1 MSSSGSITPS
11 EAFGG
16 KLLPD
21 PEIDT
26 LPGTLAVAHR
36 FAGHGGRGLAAWLA
50 CACRPRRV
58 AHRFA
63 GHDGH
68 DGHDG
73 RDGRDW
79 RHQRTGLERHY
90 LSNGS

>member
-36 FAGHGGRGLAAWLA
+36 FAGH
-50 CACRPRRV
+50 
-58 AHRFA
+58 
-63 GHDGH
+63 DGH
-68 DGHDG
+68 
-73 RDGRDW
+73 DGRDW
-79 RHQRTGLERHY
+79 RHQRTGLERHH

>member
-36 FAGHGGRGLAAWLA
+36 FAGHGLPAWLA

-63 GHDGH
+63 
-68 DGHDG
+68 GHDG